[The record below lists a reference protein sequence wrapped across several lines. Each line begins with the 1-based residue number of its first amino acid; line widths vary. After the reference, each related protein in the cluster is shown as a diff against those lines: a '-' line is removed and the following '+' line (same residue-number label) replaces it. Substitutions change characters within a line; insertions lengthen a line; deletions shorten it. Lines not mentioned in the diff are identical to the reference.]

1 MSDELRRGIAVVDSV
16 ADIHVRA
23 PESATDRSAVAIA
36 EELTAR
42 ASVAAAVATT
52 GDEADAVPLVLQLIG
67 RAGCLTAD
75 HLAEQMLRDDTESIE
90 QARPRVEAALHRQ
103 LLAGY
108 IEKRTLAYQVTDAT
122 GAVGV
127 VSAAGHT
134 VVANVYSITA
144 KGAGHYALP
153 PSSQI
158 RSSTLTHHFQTL
170 EAAWRLERE
179 YRIRGYAIV
188 DFKREDQLIAADF
201 RGKTFTRGVEL
212 SRTKY
217 PDACLYVRAP
227 DAPAGSPPEAINIE
241 YVSRGYTDK
250 MIREK
255 ATAFGGAKV
264 VWVAPTNSPSTIRR
278 LEAITGQEAMK
289 V

>member
-1 MSDELRRGIAVVDSV
+1 MSDNVRRVVAAIDSV
-16 ADIHVRA
+16 ADLHVRA
-23 PESATDRSAVAIA
+23 PESATERSAVDIA
-36 EELTAR
+36 EELVGR
-42 ASVAAAVATT
+42 ASVAAGTAGT
-52 GDEADAVPLVLQLIG
+52 GDEVDAVPLILQLLG

-90 QARPRVEAALHRQ
+90 QARPRVEAALHRH

-108 IEKRTLAYQVTDAT
+108 IEKRTLAYQVTDAS
-122 GAVGV
+122 GGVGV

-134 VVANVYSITA
+134 VVANVYSITS

-158 RSSTLTHHFQTL
+158 RSSTLTHHFNTL

-179 YRIRGYAIV
+179 YRLKGYAIV
-188 DFKREDQLIAADF
+188 DFKREDQLIAAEF

-212 SRTKY
+212 SKTKY

-227 DAPAGSPPEAINIE
+227 DAPPGSAPEAINIE

-264 VWVAPTNSPSTIRR
+264 VWVAPTNSPATIRR
-278 LEAITGQEAMK
+278 LEAITGQEAMR